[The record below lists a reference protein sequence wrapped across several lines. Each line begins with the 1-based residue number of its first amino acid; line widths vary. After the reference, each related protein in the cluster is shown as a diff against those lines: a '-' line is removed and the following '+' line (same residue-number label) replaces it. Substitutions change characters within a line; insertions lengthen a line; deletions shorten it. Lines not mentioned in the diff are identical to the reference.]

1 MSLKSARVNTFHAQP
16 CLGRFA
22 GQSDNSNTSNT
33 MKQSIIKS
41 IVAVLAIIAL
51 VMLVG
56 DLPEAS
62 TLVFTVAKVAGFAL
76 LLAAIRIW
84 DKNIPEEEV

>member
-1 MSLKSARVNTFHAQP
+1 
-16 CLGRFA
+16 
-22 GQSDNSNTSNT
+22 

-41 IVAVLAIIAL
+41 IAAVLTIVAL

-62 TLVFTVAKVAGFAL
+62 TVVFTVAKAAGFAL

-84 DKNIPEEEV
+84 NKYIPEEEV

>member
-1 MSLKSARVNTFHAQP
+1 MKMHEYLSTPTP
-16 CLGRFA
+16 CLCRFA
-22 GQSDNSNTSNT
+22 GHSDNSNTSNT

-41 IVAVLAIIAL
+41 IVAVLTIIAL

-56 DLPEAS
+56 DMPNAS
-62 TLVFTVAKVAGFAL
+62 TIIFTVAKVAGFAL

-84 DKNIPEEEV
+84 NKYIPEEEV